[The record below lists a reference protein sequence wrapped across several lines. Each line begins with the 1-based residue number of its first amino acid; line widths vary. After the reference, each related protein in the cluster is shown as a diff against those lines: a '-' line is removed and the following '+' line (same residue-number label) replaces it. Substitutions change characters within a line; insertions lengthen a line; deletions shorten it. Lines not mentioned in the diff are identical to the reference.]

1 MNEKKEKTRD
11 KIITRVLELGISK
24 YQSLYLTELAFR
36 RYEIAASQNKKE
48 SIQESAREIMKRMPD
63 LCRNTEGLQHKK
75 NVVETSSVRA
85 LEELEAELGDSKT
98 ISDGLLRGD
107 IVRNVLGYLLEK

>member
-36 RYEIAASQNKKE
+36 RYEIASKNKKE
-48 SIQESAREIMKRMPD
+48 SIQESAREIMKRMPE
-63 LCRNTEGLQHKK
+63 LCRKTEGLQHKK